1 MIRYPIASEK
11 SMRLIED
18 QNTLSFVVDRKDDKK
33 KIKEE
38 VEKMFKVKVEKVR
51 TLIDRK
57 GKKRA
62 FVKLKKEYKA
72 ADVAAKLGL
81 M

>member
-1 MIRYPIASEK
+1 MIKFPIASEK

-18 QNTLSFVVDRKDDKK
+18 QNTLTFAVDRSDDKK
-33 KIKEE
+33 KIRDQ
-38 VEKMFKVKVEKVR
+38 VEKMFKVKVESVR

-57 GKKRA
+57 GQKRA

>member
-1 MIRYPIASEK
+1 MIRYPVATEK
-11 SMRLIED
+11 TMRMIEFE
-18 QNTLSFVVDRKDDKK
+18 NTLVFVVDRTDDKK

-38 VEKMFKVKVEKVR
+38 VEKMFNVKVDKVR

-62 FVKLKKEYKA
+62 FVKLAKEYRA